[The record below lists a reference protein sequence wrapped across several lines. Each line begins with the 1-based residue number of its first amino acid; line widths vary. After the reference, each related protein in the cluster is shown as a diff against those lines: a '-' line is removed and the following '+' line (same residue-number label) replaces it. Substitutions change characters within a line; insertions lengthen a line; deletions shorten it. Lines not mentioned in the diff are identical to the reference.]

1 MGKRERERDKKS
13 YMHVQTVLDCCWGL
27 IEVGCSET
35 IIGGN
40 FVVVKTLC
48 VGIAEVVEIAFVVTS
63 AAVVVVAVVVVVDG
77 VISVNK
83 SLKVDD
89 DGGGAL
95 VISSTS
101 KASMLKR
108 ESNDPSSPYSSPLT
122 RRKRQS

>member
-1 MGKRERERDKKS
+1 
-13 YMHVQTVLDCCWGL
+13 MHVQTVLVCCCGL
-27 IEVGCSET
+27 IEVGGSET
-35 IIGGN
+35 NIEGN
-40 FVVVKTLC
+40 IVVVETLC
-48 VGIAEVVEIAFVVTS
+48 VDIVVVVEIAFVVTS
-63 AAVVVVAVVVVVDG
+63 AAVVVAAVAVDAVVVGDG

>member
-1 MGKRERERDKKS
+1 
-13 YMHVQTVLDCCWGL
+13 MHVQTVLVCCCGL
-27 IEVGCSET
+27 IEVGGSET
-35 IIGGN
+35 NIEGN
-40 FVVVKTLC
+40 IVVVETLC
-48 VGIAEVVEIAFVVTS
+48 VDIVVVVEIAFVVTS
-63 AAVVVVAVVVVVDG
+63 AAVVVAAVAVDAVVVVDG

-89 DGGGAL
+89 DGGAL
-95 VISSTS
+95 VTSSTS

>member
-1 MGKRERERDKKS
+1 
-13 YMHVQTVLDCCWGL
+13 
-27 IEVGCSET
+27 
-35 IIGGN
+35 
-40 FVVVKTLC
+40 VVKTLC
-48 VGIAEVVEIAFVVTS
+48 VGIVEVVEIAFVVTS
-63 AAVVVVAVVVVVDG
+63 AAVVDAVVDAVVVVVDG
-77 VISVNK
+77 VLSVNK